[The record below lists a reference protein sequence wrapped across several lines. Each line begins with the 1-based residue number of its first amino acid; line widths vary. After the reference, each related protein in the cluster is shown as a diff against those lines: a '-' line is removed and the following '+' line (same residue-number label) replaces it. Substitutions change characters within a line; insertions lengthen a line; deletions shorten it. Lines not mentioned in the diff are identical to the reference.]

1 MFDNVDLTQDSKEVI
16 DVELPESL
24 IIKAQEFCD
33 IEDIALDEFVTR
45 ALLYYL
51 EKNFDYWFFILK

>member
-51 EKNFDYWFFILK
+51 EKNFDY

>member
-24 IIKAQEFCD
+24 IIKAQGFCD

-51 EKNFDYWFFILK
+51 EKNFDY